1 MAQKPLCTIGIGS
14 YIHDKY
20 CYLGEKVLE
29 KLLLVESETF
39 LEIKKA

>member
-1 MAQKPLCTIGIGS
+1 MAQKPLCTLEIGS

-29 KLLLVESETF
+29 KFLLVHSEAF